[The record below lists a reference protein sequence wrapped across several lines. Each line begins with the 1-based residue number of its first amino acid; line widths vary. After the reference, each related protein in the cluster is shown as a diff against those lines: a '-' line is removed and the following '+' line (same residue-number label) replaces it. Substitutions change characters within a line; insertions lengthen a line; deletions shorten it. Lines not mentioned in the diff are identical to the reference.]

1 MRWSSC
7 FRMHAE
13 CRIRYFA
20 AGEKRE
26 DSHVL
31 LGPRI
36 PPLAVMIISIA
47 LPARA
52 LWE

>member
-13 CRIRYFA
+13 YGIRYFA

-26 DSHVL
+26 DSHVP
-31 LGPRI
+31 LGPCVLA
-36 PPLAVMIISIA
+36 LAVMIISIA

-52 LWE
+52 LGE